1 MQLAGELLY
10 EPSAYTMRPAY
21 ISHEPQDEILA
32 VSDED
37 SDRAT
42 KSKSL

>member
-1 MQLAGELLY
+1 
-10 EPSAYTMRPAY
+10 MRAAKVAC
-21 ISHEPQDEILA
+21 EPQDEVLA

-42 KSKSL
+42 NGPKVEGTVYEARRYLAR